1 MRWPGMG
8 QPQRREEFV
17 SSVDILPTL
26 LDVLKQPRC
35 DGVDGRSWL
44 PLLRGEKQ
52 PDRDFV
58 ITHVNTVASG
68 KSFPQRCIRT
78 KDFSYQFHAWP
89 NGTPQFRV
97 EAMNGLS
104 FQAMAKAADSDAK
117 IKARV
122 QQLLVGT
129 QEQFFDLRSDADER
143 VNLLNDAKHRAE
155 LDRLRGLLLT
165 HMERTGDPQLENFR
179 KAVGAKK

>member
-1 MRWPGMG
+1 
-8 QPQRREEFV
+8 
-17 SSVDILPTL
+17 
-26 LDVLKQPRC
+26 
-35 DGVDGRSWL
+35 
-44 PLLRGEKQ
+44 
-52 PDRDFV
+52 
-58 ITHVNTVASG
+58 
-68 KSFPQRCIRT
+68 
-78 KDFSYQFHAWP
+78 
-89 NGTPQFRV
+89 
-97 EAMNGLS
+97 
-104 FQAMAKAADSDAK
+104 
-117 IKARV
+117 V